1 MLHRIVFFI
10 ATLVAFAAP
19 ACAAPLLLISIDG
32 LRPGD
37 VLEAQQR
44 GLKVPNLRGFV
55 ALGSYATG
63 VVGVLPTLTYPS
75 HTTLITGASPARHGI
90 VSNTTFDPMQINAT
104 GWFWFAS
111 DIKLPTL
118 WSVAAAA
125 GITVGNVHWPV
136 SVGAKGVT
144 WNLPQIWRTGHA
156 DDAKL
161 LNALAT
167 PGLIPELEA
176 ATGETYAQGIDESI
190 DGDENR
196 ARFAV
201 ALIRR
206 HRPGF
211 ATVYLTALDH
221 QQHQD
226 GPDTPTAHAVL
237 ERIDT
242 AVGLVIRAE
251 RAAHP
256 DAVIAVVSDHGFA
269 PVARDTNLF
278 RAFIDAGLI
287 TLDSGGKVTGW
298 EAMPWPA
305 GGSAAVVLARPGDT
319 ALQQRVGALLAQ
331 LKADLANGI
340 ATIATV
346 QQIAA
351 MHGNPAASFFVDFA
365 PGTEAGRF
373 ADQAR
378 GLTGPAA
385 IKGTHG
391 WFPASPAMRSTFLI
405 MGPGIPARRSLGEI
419 DMRSIAPTLARIMHV
434 RLSGAELGPLMF
446 SRPAQTDGTISAPRL
461 AP

>member
-1 MLHRIVFFI
+1 MLRRFVITI
-10 ATLVAFAAP
+10 AALVACAAP
-19 ACAAPLLLISIDG
+19 ACAAPVLLISIDG

-37 VLEAQQR
+37 VLEAEQR
-44 GLKVPNLRGFV
+44 GLKVPNLRRFV
-55 ALGSYATG
+55 ALGAHATG
-63 VVGVLPTLTYPS
+63 VVGVLPTVTYPS

-90 VSNTTFDPMQINAT
+90 VGNTTFDPLQINIS
-104 GWFWFAS
+104 GWFWFTS

-125 GITVGNVHWPV
+125 GITVANVHWPV

-161 LNALAT
+161 LGALAT

-176 ATGETYAQGIDESI
+176 AIGETYAQGINETV

-196 ARFAV
+196 ARFAA

-211 ATVYLTALDH
+211 ATVYLTGLDH
-221 QQHQD
+221 QQHED

-278 RAFIDAGLI
+278 RVFIDAGLI
-287 TLDSGGKVTGW
+287 TLDGSGKVTGW
-298 EAMPWPA
+298 EAMPWPT
-305 GGSAAVVLARPGDT
+305 GGSAAVVLARPGDPSV
-319 ALQQRVGALLAQ
+319 QQRVAALLAQ
-331 LKADLANGI
+331 LKADPANGI
-340 ATIATV
+340 ATIATTR
-346 QQIAA
+346 QIAA

-373 ADQAR
+373 ADQAG
-378 GLTGPAA
+378 GLTSAA
-385 IKGTHG
+385 HIKGTHG

-434 RLSGAELGPLMF
+434 RLSGAELGPLVF
-446 SRPAQTDGTISAPRL
+446 
-461 AP
+461 

>member
-1 MLHRIVFFI
+1 MLGRLVITI
-10 ATLVAFAAP
+10 AALMAFAAP

-44 GLKVPNLRGFV
+44 GLKVPNLREFV
-55 ALGSYATG
+55 TLGAYATG
-63 VVGVLPTLTYPS
+63 VVGVLPTVTYPS
-75 HTTLITGASPARHGI
+75 HTTLITGASPAQHGI
-90 VSNTTFDPMQINAT
+90 VSNTTFDPMQVNAS
-104 GWFWFAS
+104 GWYWFAS

-118 WSVAAAA
+118 WSAAAAA
-125 GITVGNVHWPV
+125 GMTVANVHWPV

-161 LNALAT
+161 LAALAT

-176 ATGETYAQGIDESI
+176 ATGETYAQGIDETI
-190 DGDENR
+190 AGDENR
-196 ARFAV
+196 ARFAA

-211 ATVYLTALDH
+211 TTVYLTALDH

-226 GPDTPTAHAVL
+226 GPDTPSAHAVL

-242 AVGLVIRAE
+242 AVGLLIRAE

-269 PVARDTNLF
+269 PVARETNLF

-287 TLDSGGKVTGW
+287 TLDASGKVKTW
-298 EAMPWPA
+298 DAMPWPS
-305 GGSAAVVLARPGDT
+305 GGSAAVVLAHPGDPT
-319 ALQQRVGALLAQ
+319 VQQRVAALLAQ
-331 LKADLANGI
+331 LKADPANAI
-340 ATIATV
+340 AAIVTD
-346 QQIAA
+346 QQIAT
-351 MHGNPAASFFVDFA
+351 MRGNPAASFFIDFA

-373 ADQAR
+373 ADQAS
-378 GLTGPAA
+378 GLTGAA
-385 IKGTHG
+385 HNKGTHG
-391 WFPASPAMRSTFLI
+391 WFPATPAMRSTFLI

-419 DMRSIAPTLARIMHV
+419 DMRSIAPTLAAIMHV
-434 RLSGAELGPLMF
+434 RLSGAEVAAL
-446 SRPAQTDGTISAPRL
+446 TY
-461 AP
+461 